1 MAPNLINGIEQQK
14 IVSST
19 NNGLYSHSKQVH
31 KQMQWYLSSTASISS
46 RQKAIEPK
54 RATTIEGKKK
64 SKSVNHEAN
73 LTQLGGDIGKPPKK
87 KV

>member
-1 MAPNLINGIEQQK
+1 
-14 IVSST
+14 
-19 NNGLYSHSKQVH
+19 
-31 KQMQWYLSSTASISS
+31 MQWYLSSTASISS

-73 LTQLGGDIGKPPKK
+73 LTQLGRDIGKPPKK